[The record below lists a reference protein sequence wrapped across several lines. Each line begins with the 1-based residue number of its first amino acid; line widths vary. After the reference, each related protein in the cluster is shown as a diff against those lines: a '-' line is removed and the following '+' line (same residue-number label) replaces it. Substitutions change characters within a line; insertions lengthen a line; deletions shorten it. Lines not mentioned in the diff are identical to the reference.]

1 MTERPASDEL
11 ATERAAVLEDPDD
24 VVDGVA
30 PGDSPDRPPLRS
42 RSLWATVARRTF
54 AAAVLVLLLAVAAL
68 SQTGEGQEL
77 VLNAALDRI
86 RGSLAGELRV
96 GGIRIGTL
104 FTGATLTDIKLD
116 AADGRYFLRAD
127 SVVVRYSLPSFL
139 TGGPPIR
146 GTTFWGVDVEI
157 SRYSADDV
165 LNVTRILAEGEPD
178 STASARGQ
186 PIDLGSIGIRLGTVR
201 VLTPAPAGSTD
212 ATVAAPDGSPL
223 RQMTF
228 EDLDLDLENVLL
240 RPGSA
245 VSFEAS
251 LASLSASVFVVD
263 EPLVLREVFSD
274 VTFGAQGIRVRNA
287 AFRLPSTLLRGDLT
301 MGPERAGDRWTVR
314 TSLDTDGWG
323 DLADLAWI
331 DPRIPVGR
339 FRGGVTVEVAGA
351 VEVDFERFEVELEAS
366 NILAD
371 GWVRFDEAMSF
382 RSVEM
387 TVSPLAVSRLEP
399 WFRTDFPLDGWLSGQ
414 ATFSGSLADLVATGR
429 LTLVPTGYGGAPT
442 TANFNGT
449 IHRGENPGATGLE
462 LRLDPLN
469 YTVLESLWPNAP
481 VAGTGTGLLELDGRA
496 DGVVGIVADFTHQ
509 ADSASTSRA
518 VMRGLIRRLDDGEW
532 LMDVRGDLAPLSIG
546 AFARLAPELGLRGSL
561 AGPVRV
567 QGRLDDLRV
576 TGDLVTEGGGIVL
589 NAAFDLRAPGSWYR
603 LDADADG
610 LPLSSLTAGLPNR
623 SSWTG
628 RLELEG
634 SGFALASME
643 GSATIVANDSRIGPV
658 RVDAVA
664 ASFRVLGGVLVT
676 DTLEANIGGVNVTG
690 RGPFGLAEGTW
701 GSSRFS
707 FEAETLV
714 GLRPLVM
721 GVGDSVLVRNNLNL
735 LVSDFLRAEGID
747 PDTLPSELDVRMDGA
762 LRGAISI
769 SGEVRSFDL
778 GLLVDIVDGA
788 YRHNEID
795 TARIELTATGLPATS
810 GSWAVGASAG
820 GVVWQD
826 RSFEQGRFEAEM
838 TGRRGTG
845 RIEFVRTADEQY
857 RVAGSFRIDS
867 VGGDV
872 DLTEAQVQVGDD
884 LWNLARPSRIAWD
897 EASLVVDSLE
907 ITRAGDDPMSLSAN
921 GILTRGGASEFRFA
935 VDGLHVEQLVHV
947 AQIDDLEIGGH
958 VDLDVTVSGPSE
970 SPQISG
976 TFRVDGPRYASMELT
991 RVDGSLDYAD
1001 QSVRFRIAGW
1011 DGGRDALD
1019 AVGTLPLDL
1028 SLAAVG
1034 NRVLRHPMDVQISV
1048 DSLDAAIA
1056 LSYLTSF
1063 EEVLGVVSGDVHI
1076 RGTPDAPEPEGLV
1089 TLTDA
1094 EWSIEALGVRHTS
1107 VGGILTL
1114 NPDRTVDVALSFA
1127 GVGSSTVSGT
1137 VTLEPFRDPTLDL
1150 TFTLDGFQAVQRID
1164 VEGLIS
1170 GEFVLGG
1177 RYRRPVAEGSLTVD
1191 EATIYVDEFR
1201 RGAGVVDLT
1210 DPLLFEQGLGV
1221 DTTALI
1227 AQPLMAGLRNPFFDS
1242 LRVNIDLAVPRDTW
1256 LRSIETSIEMG
1267 GDLLVT
1273 YDRSA
1278 ADLVL
1283 IGELQ
1288 ALRGS
1293 HLVLGRNFDLDGGT
1307 VSFIGQPGLNAN
1319 LDIRASTRIFRRFE
1333 EDLELSARVEGTLI
1347 QPVVTLS
1354 TDEAGTSEADLVSYL
1369 IFGQRSGELG
1379 SGQSEVFSQGADNA
1393 AVSTL
1398 TTGGLTFLS
1407 GALANQFGAALAQGI
1422 GLDYLSVRLSA
1433 TSGDFASQLTRTQVE
1448 AGRYVGN
1455 DVFVV
1460 LVFRPS
1466 GEDVENSN
1474 FLSGARVEWA
1484 LTHDYAVEGF
1494 LEDRF
1499 LRSGTAGFALPGLSD
1514 SNRVWG
1520 VFVFRDWGY

>member
-11 ATERAAVLEDPDD
+11 AAEEAVVPEDPDH
-24 VVDGVA
+24 VVEGA
-30 PGDSPDRPPLRS
+30 AHGDSPDGPPPRP
-42 RSLWATVARRTF
+42 RSLWATLARQTF
-54 AAAVLVLLLAVAAL
+54 GAAVLVFLLTVTAL

-86 RGSLAGELRV
+86 RGSLTGELRV
-96 GGIRIGTL
+96 GGIRSGTL
-104 FTGATLTDIKLD
+104 LTGATLTRVELD
-116 AADGRYFLRAD
+116 AADGRRFLRAD
-127 SVVVRYSLPSFL
+127 SVVIRYSLPSLF
-139 TGGPPIR
+139 TGGPPVR
-146 GTTFWGVDVEI
+146 STVFWGVDVEI
-157 SRYSADDV
+157 SRYSADDA
-165 LNVTRILAEGEPD
+165 LNVTRILAEDGPD
-178 STASARGQ
+178 STSPAPGQ
-186 PIDLGSIGIRLGTVR
+186 PIDLGRIGIRRGTVR
-201 VLTPAPAGSTD
+201 VLTPAPAGSTH
-212 ATVAAPDGSPL
+212 AVAAPDGSPL
-223 RQMTF
+223 RQMSF
-228 EDLDLDLENVLL
+228 EDLDLDLEDALL
-240 RPGSA
+240 RSGSA
-245 VSFEAS
+245 VSFEAG
-251 LASLSASVFVVD
+251 LASLSTSVFMVD
-263 EPLVLREVFSD
+263 EPLVLREVFGD
-274 VTFGAQGIRVRNA
+274 VTFGAQGIRVYEA

-301 MGPERAGDRWTVR
+301 MGPQRPGDPWTIR
-314 TSLDTDGWG
+314 TILEADGWG

-331 DPRIPVGR
+331 DPRIPTGR
-339 FRGGVTVEVAGA
+339 FRGGATVEAPGA
-351 VEVDFERFEVELEAS
+351 VEIDFERFEVELEAS
-366 NILAD
+366 HILAD
-371 GWVRFDEAMSF
+371 GWVRFDEVTSLRTMEVTA
-382 RSVEM
+382 
-387 TVSPLAVSRLEP
+387 SPLAVSRLEP
-399 WFRTDFPLDGWLSGQ
+399 WLGTDLPLDGWLSGQ
-414 ATFSGSLADLVATGR
+414 ATFSGILTDLEATGG
-429 LTLVPTGYGGAPT
+429 LTVVPTGYGGAPT
-442 TANFNGT
+442 TADFDGT
-449 IHRGENPGATGLE
+449 IHGGENPGATGLE
-462 LRLDPLN
+462 LRFDEIN
-469 YTVLESLWPNAP
+469 YTVLESLWPRAP
-481 VAGTGTGLLELDGRA
+481 VAGTGTGVLELDGRA
-496 DGVVGIVADFTHQ
+496 DQGVAILADFMHE

-518 VMRGLIRRLDDGEW
+518 VMQGLIRRLDDGEW

-546 AFARLAPELGLRGSL
+546 AFAGSAPEWGLRGSL

-576 TGDLVTEGGGIVL
+576 TGDLVTEGGGVVV
-589 NAAFDLRAPGSWYR
+589 NAALDLRSPGSWYR
-603 LDADADG
+603 LDADADD
-610 LPLSSLTAGLPNR
+610 LPLSSLTAGVPEF
-623 SSWTG
+623 STWTG

-634 SGFALASME
+634 SGFALATME
-643 GSATIVANDSRIGPV
+643 GSATLVANDSRVGPV
-658 RVDAVA
+658 RVDTVA
-664 ASFRVLGGVLVT
+664 AKFRVVGGVLVT
-676 DTLEANIGGVNVTG
+676 DTLEADVGGVDVAG
-690 RGPFGLAEGTW
+690 RGRFGLANGTW

-721 GVGDSVLVRNNLNL
+721 GVGDSILVRDNLNL

-762 LRGAISI
+762 LRGAMNI

-788 YRHNEID
+788 YRHNEVD
-795 TARIELTATGLPATS
+795 SSRIALTATGLPGTS

-826 RSFEQGRFEAEM
+826 RSFEQSGFEAEM
-838 TGRRGTG
+838 NGRSGNG
-845 RIEFVRTADEQY
+845 RIELLRTADENY
-857 RVAGSFRIDS
+857 RVSGSFRIDS

-872 DLTEAQVQVGDD
+872 GLTEAQVRVGDD

-897 EASLVVDSLE
+897 EASLVVDSLA
-907 ITRAGDDPMSLSAN
+907 ITRVGDDPMSLSAN
-921 GILTRGGASEFRFA
+921 GILTRGGASDFRVA

-958 VDLDVTVSGPSE
+958 VDLDVTVTGPSE
-970 SPQISG
+970 SPRISG
-976 TFRVDGPRYASMELT
+976 LFRVDGPRYRSMELT

-1001 QSVRFRIAGW
+1001 QSVRFRVAGW
-1011 DGGRDALD
+1011 DGGRDAIE
-1019 AVGTLPLDL
+1019 AAGTLPLDL
-1028 SLAAVG
+1028 SLAATED
-1034 NRVLRHPMDVQISV
+1034 RLLSRPMDVRISA

-1056 LSYLTSF
+1056 LSYLTTL
-1063 EEVLGVVSGDVHI
+1063 EGVLGVVSGDVHI
-1076 RGTPDAPEPEGLV
+1076 GGTPGAPEPEGHI

-1094 EWSIEALGVRHTS
+1094 EWSIEAIGVRHTAVNGS
-1107 VGGILTL
+1107 LTL
-1114 NPDRTVDVALSFA
+1114 NPDRTVDVALSST

-1137 VTLEPFRDPTLDL
+1137 VTLEPFRDPNLDL
-1150 TFTLDGFQAVQRID
+1150 TFRLDGFQAVQRID

-1201 RGAGVVDLT
+1201 RVAGVVDLT
-1210 DPLLFEQGLGV
+1210 DPLLFERALGV

-1227 AQPLMAGLRNPFFDS
+1227 AQPLIAGLRNPFFDN
-1242 LRVNIDLAVPRDTW
+1242 LRVDIDLAVPRDTW

-1307 VSFIGQPGLNAN
+1307 VSFIGLPGLNPN
-1319 LDIRASTRIFRRFE
+1319 LDVEASTRIFRRLE
-1333 EDLELSARVEGTLI
+1333 EDLEVSARVGGTLI

-1354 TDEAGTSEADLVSYL
+1354 TQEAGTSEADLVSYL

-1379 SGQSEVFSQGADNA
+1379 SSQSAVFSQATDNA

-1398 TTGGLTFLS
+1398 ATGGLTFAT
-1407 GALANQFGAALAQGI
+1407 GALANQFGAVLAQGI
-1422 GLDYLSVRLSA
+1422 GLDYLSVQLNA
-1433 TSGDFASQLTRTQVE
+1433 SGGRQLTRTQVE
-1448 AGRYVGN
+1448 AGRYVGS

-1466 GEDVENSN
+1466 GQDVENSN

-1484 LTHDYAVEGF
+1484 MTRDYAVEGF

-1499 LRSGTAGFALPGLSD
+1499 LRSNTAGFALPGLLDSD
-1514 SNRVWG
+1514 RVWG